1 MPRLSVLCGMS
12 RRIICSSNVHRNLW
26 RLLSDSAD
34 STINPPVSDRTENNL
49 KKFKKETH
57 VDHTGHLFVWPE
69 AKEENVHHVEEIK
82 EDSNDDI
89 TASWGWKNDELDVEQ
104 LAGLPGPSEVEDP
117 YRQAINEYEDEKLH
131 FAEADQSGIQEELQF
146 ARTRLLREQL
156 TQNQD
161 SQEPFTTFEKT
172 SLTSV
177 RENVDFMMQ
186 ELSQIS
192 LILNTLGEAENTM
205 GMVNSEPE
213 MASFTLNQ
221 PNISES
227 LDNEE
232 ISNQSLDS
240 ELNSARLDQSGLAVA
255 GDEVISNQSMEVLS
269 EVKSALSEPSGLGC
283 EENLD
288 HPSLD
293 SELPS
298 DISRRPKLDHATEA
312 NQSLGSE
319 LFDKTSNQSG
329 SVVAVADDKVIPD
342 QSMEVLS
349 EVNSALSE
357 PSRLGCEDNLDHS
370 ASLDSVL
377 PSDISHQ
384 PKLDNATEA
393 NLSLDSE
400 LFDET
405 CNQSGLVVTKSL
417 ISNEDIGE
425 ELTTESHKNEQV
437 VSASDTQE
445 SSPSKTNHNTPKTDD
460 TPDIQP
466 KETIHTYRP
475 FRTIEIPVK
484 EPTSSLCTE
493 SIEEQPL
500 IQEPQAAT
508 GVHLDS
514 QGYKVSAQLTESE
527 SRLLMRMALKQALED
542 LESGQNKYKATI
554 LEAETE

>member
-12 RRIICSSNVHRNLW
+12 RRIICSSNVHGNLW

-49 KKFKKETH
+49 KKFKKETQ
-57 VDHTGHLFVWPE
+57 E

-117 YRQAINEYEDEKLH
+117 YSQAINEYEDEKLH

-192 LILNTLGEAENTM
+192 LILNTLGEAKNTM

-227 LDNEE
+227 LDNED

-240 ELNSARLDQSGLAVA
+240 ELNSARTDQSGL
-255 GDEVISNQSMEVLS
+255 GEVISNQSMEVLS
-269 EVKSALSEPSGLGC
+269 EVNSALSESSGLGC
-283 EENLD
+283 EENID

-319 LFDKTSNQSG
+319 LFDETSNQSG
-329 SVVAVADDKVIPD
+329 SVVAVADDKVISN

-357 PSRLGCEDNLDHS
+357 PSGLGCEDNLDHS
-370 ASLDSVL
+370 ASANPSLDSVL

-425 ELTTESHKNEQV
+425 ELTTESHEIEQV

-445 SSPSKTNHNTPKTDD
+445 SSPSKTNHNTPKIDD

-475 FRTIEIPVK
+475 FRTIKIPVK
-484 EPTSSLCTE
+484 EPTSNLCTE

-514 QGYKVSAQLTESE
+514 EGYKVSAQLTESE

>member
-12 RRIICSSNVHRNLW
+12 RRIIRFSNVHRNLW
-26 RLLSDSAD
+26 RLLSDSSD
-34 STINPPVSDRTENNL
+34 STINPPVSELSENNV
-49 KKFKKETH
+49 KKFKKETQG
-57 VDHTGHLFVWPE
+57 DHTGHLFVWPE

-117 YRQAINEYEDEKLH
+117 YRQAINEYEDDQLH
-131 FAEADQSGIQEELQF
+131 FAEDDHQSGIQEELQF
-146 ARTRLLREQL
+146 ARTRFLREQL

-232 ISNQSLDS
+232 ISNPSLDS
-240 ELNSARLDQSGLAVA
+240 ELNSATPDQSGLAVA
-255 GDEVISNQSMEVLS
+255 DDEVISNQSTEVLS
-269 EVKSALSEPSGLGC
+269 ELSCALSEPSRLGC
-283 EENLD
+283 EENWD
-288 HPSLD
+288 HSANANPSLD

-298 DISRRPKLDHATEA
+298 DISHQPMSDHKTEA
-312 NQSLGSE
+312 IQSL
-319 LFDKTSNQSG
+319 DT
-329 SVVAVADDKVIPD
+329 
-342 QSMEVLS
+342 
-349 EVNSALSE
+349 
-357 PSRLGCEDNLDHS
+357 
-370 ASLDSVL
+370 
-377 PSDISHQ
+377 
-384 PKLDNATEA
+384 
-393 NLSLDSE
+393 E

-405 CNQSGLVVTKSL
+405 CDQSGLVVTESL

-425 ELTTESHKNEQV
+425 ELTTESHEIERI

-445 SSPSKTNHNTPKTDD
+445 SSPSKTNQNAPQTDD
-460 TPDIQP
+460 KQDIQP

-475 FRTIEIPVK
+475 FRTIEIPAQK
-484 EPTSSLCTE
+484 PTSMPRSLCTE

-500 IQEPQAAT
+500 IEEPQSAT

-514 QGYKVSAQLTESE
+514 EGYKVSAQLTECE
-527 SRLLMRMALKQALED
+527 SRLLMRMALTQALED